1 MTNRLSKHF
10 TLMEAMKSQTG
21 ERLGLDNTPPNE
33 IIPRLIFVAETILE
47 PIRAHYGVP
56 FSPNSWYR
64 SPALN
69 RAIGGAPSS
78 QHVKGE
84 AVDIEVPGVPN
95 IDLAK
100 WVKAHLKFDQIILE
114 CWNGVD
120 PASGWVHVSAKD
132 GPMRGQVLTYSKGK
146 YSKGLPA

>member
-1 MTNRLSKHF
+1 MRLSPHF
-10 TLMEAMKSQTG
+10 TMIEAMKSQTG

-78 QHVKGE
+78 QHVKGG

-100 WVKAHLKFDQIILE
+100 WVNAHLKFDQLILE

-120 PASGWVHVSAKD
+120 PASGWVHISAKD